1 MTLLAVP
8 NVSAGRDFRLI
19 ERLRDSLG
27 TGVDLLD
34 QSSDIDHN
42 RTVFTVAGNREPLI
56 EALSALA
63 RIASAEIEMSSWEGV
78 HPAIGALDVCPV
90 VWLARDD
97 RDLACETAL
106 EVAGRIGDL
115 NIPVFLYGDLATD
128 PVRAE
133 RAYFR
138 GGGIARLAERMSEGT
153 LEPDFGPSRV
163 HPLAG
168 ATLVTARPP
177 LAAFN
182 IELEVPERG
191 IAVAVA
197 AEIRES
203 AGGPAGLRAI
213 GTELSTGREQ
223 VSMNIHDPEG
233 LSLAEVVDL
242 VSGVAAEKGAR
253 AIEAE
258 LIGLVPS
265 AALVGYGERIPI
277 RDFDPGFHVIE
288 ARIGQV
294 G

>member
-1 MTLLAVP
+1 MTLLGVP
-8 NVSAGRDFRLI
+8 NVSAGRDYGLI

-27 TGVDLLD
+27 AGVDLLD
-34 QSSDIDHN
+34 ESSDIDHN
-42 RTVFTVAGNREPLI
+42 RTVFTVAGDPEPLI
-56 EALSALA
+56 DVLSALA
-63 RIASAEIEMSSWEGV
+63 RIASAEIDMSSWEGV

-90 VWLARDD
+90 VWLAPGD

-115 NIPVFLYGDLATD
+115 DIPVFLYGDLATD
-128 PVRAE
+128 PARAE

-138 GGGIARLAERMSEGT
+138 EGGFAHLAERMSEGT
-153 LEPDFGPSRV
+153 LEPDFGPLRI

-203 AGGPAGLRAI
+203 AGGPPGLRAI

-233 LSLAEVVDL
+233 LRLAEVVDL
-242 VSGVAAEKGAR
+242 VSGVAAGKGAQ
-253 AIEAE
+253 AVEAE